1 MSKFTGK
8 CDLYDH
14 MMMEKMHPSTDNPNI
29 WVSDELECFK
39 IFKERTKGKLYQ
51 HRKVNVT
58 EINQDFI
65 EKNCKFFNI
74 IRHET
79 KISDARYK
87 NGYRI
92 KTYYTYK
99 YHEKEYN
106 TLKELNKKG
115 VYITIEIK
123 FDSIFDL
130 VPYYPYIIGSSTSD
144 SAGETIYIS
153 NSSYIDEK
161 IDRYLESGISLEYIE
176 FYKKEL
182 QNHYLQLAKRI
193 NYA

>member
-1 MSKFTGK
+1 
-8 CDLYDH
+8 
-14 MMMEKMHPSTDNPNI
+14 
-29 WVSDELECFK
+29 
-39 IFKERTKGKLYQ
+39 
-51 HRKVNVT
+51 
-58 EINQDFI
+58 
-65 EKNCKFFNI
+65 
-74 IRHET
+74 
-79 KISDARYK
+79 
-87 NGYRI
+87 
-92 KTYYTYK
+92 
-99 YHEKEYN
+99 
-106 TLKELNKKG
+106 LNKKG